1 MVSLL
6 LCWVLSVSD
15 GDTLRVSCPA
25 EGHRVVQVLRLSGI
39 DAPERGQPWGAHSRR
54 QLQQLC
60 HRREA
65 EIVVE
70 TQDRWGRQVARVRC
84 AGVDAG
90 QAQVRAGLA
99 WVYERYSDDA
109 QLLAWQVAAKDQ
121 RRGLW
126 ADPAPVPPWEW
137 RARHRAASSAQPD
150 AAYRRQ
156 QDVTPR

>member
-25 EGHRVVQVLRLSGI
+25 DGHRVVQVLRLSGI

-54 QLQQLC
+54 QLQRLC

-99 WVYERYSDDA
+99 WVDERYEPAPDILSL
-109 QLLAWQVAAKDQ
+109 QAAARAA

-126 ADPAPVPPWEW
+126 ADPAPMPPWVW
-137 RARHRAASSAQPD
+137 RAERRRNHR
-150 AAYRRQ
+150 
-156 QDVTPR
+156 